1 MDEAATAGTTRRTF
15 PAIVR
20 LTGVN
25 KWYGDFQVLHDI
37 DLTVTRGECV
47 ALWGPSGSGKTTL
60 LRCLAGI
67 EAVQLGSVEINGV
80 PGHVGAGVEP
90 HPAPGVGMVFQQSAL
105 FANLRVID
113 NLTIGLRFVNK
124 MSRRDAVERA
134 MDQLEKVRMSEQA
147 FHYPAQLSGG
157 QQQRVE
163 IARAMCTDP
172 DLLLFDEPTA
182 ALDPELKQ
190 EVGELIASLVGEGRT
205 IVVATHEPALLHV
218 LAPRMVLLAR
228 GAIVGEAA
236 PAEDFARSTTS

>member
-1 MDEAATAGTTRRTF
+1 MGEGTAPTPVRQLSCT
-15 PAIVR
+15 PIVR
-20 LTGVN
+20 LAQVN
-25 KWYGDFQVLHDI
+25 KWYGQYHALRDI

-67 EAVQLGSVEINGV
+67 EAVQQGSIEINGTSGLV
-80 PGHVGAGVEP
+80 GPGIEP
-90 HPAPGVGMVFQQSAL
+90 SPAPGVGMVFQQSAL
-105 FANLRVID
+105 FSNLSVID
-113 NLTIGLRFVNK
+113 NLTIGLRFVTK
-124 MSRRDAVERA
+124 LSRREAVARA
-134 MDQLEKVRMSEQA
+134 MAQLEKVRMSELS
-147 FHYPAQLSGG
+147 FRYPAQLSGG

-190 EVGELIASLVGEGRT
+190 EVSELIASLVGKGRS

-218 LAPRMVLLAR
+218 LAPRMILLEE
-228 GAIVGEAA
+228 GAVVGETS
-236 PAEDFARSTTS
+236 PAEYFARSTP

>member
-1 MDEAATAGTTRRTF
+1 MDKGAATQSTQRTSH
-15 PAIVR
+15 AIVR
-20 LTGVN
+20 LARIN
-25 KWYGDFQVLHDI
+25 KWYGNFQVLRDI

-67 EAVQLGSVEINGV
+67 ESVQQGSLEINGQ
-80 PGHVGAGVEP
+80 PGPVGAAAEP
-90 HPAPGVGMVFQQSAL
+90 RPAPGVGMVFQQSSL

-113 NLTIGLRFVNK
+113 NLTIGLRFVSK
-124 MSRRDAVERA
+124 MSRRDAVTRA
-134 MDQLEKVRMSEQA
+134 MEQLEKVRMGGLA
-147 FHYPAQLSGG
+147 TRYPAQLSGG

-190 EVGELIASLVGEGRT
+190 EVGALIASLIGEGRS
-205 IVVATHEPALLHV
+205 IVVATHEPVLLHV
-218 LAPRMVLLAR
+218 LVPRMVLLEG
-228 GAIVGEAA
+228 GAIVGETS
-236 PAEDFARSTTS
+236 PAEYFARSAT